1 MATKAPSE
9 IPTTG
14 PTTSFPS
21 FSPTE
26 MPSNSCDQY
35 VCEDALEARN
45 YVSKDEIYPL
55 TIQFADLLSEDLA
68 QQQQLHEL
76 RLENEN
82 NKYRIS
88 ELEADMA
95 HLKQRLQ
102 RLEEELFRH

>member
-1 MATKAPSE
+1 
-9 IPTTG
+9 
-14 PTTSFPS
+14 
-21 FSPTE
+21 

-45 YVSKDEIYPL
+45 YCTKDEIYPL
-55 TIQFADLLSEDLA
+55 TLQFADLLSENHA

-76 RLENEN
+76 REENEN
-82 NKYRIS
+82 NKYRVS

-95 HLKQRLQ
+95 SLQQRLQ